1 MPPKNTP
8 KKNIKKIV
16 LTILIFCSLNMKATG
31 QVETF
36 FERFYFDQEINAF
49 SPAIEF
55 VRSTDIAKK
64 QKKDWT
70 IILYIAADNDLSSFA
85 IRNIKQMA
93 RVGSNEHFNI
103 VVQLDIRKS
112 TGEKITRRYYI
123 EKEKILHLNAGDS
136 LSQKMDSGD
145 PQTLIS
151 CCGWAITDFPAEH
164 YGLVLWDHGT
174 GILDPTK
181 GRVLRPDEH
190 FRLNPTTNLLEV
202 DRSIGFIDRM
212 LDRGICWDDSTGN
225 FLSNQ
230 KLDYALKTICKKYL
244 NGQKFTFLGFDA
256 CLMQMLEVAN
266 IVKKHALIM
275 VGSEESE
282 IGYGWHY
289 ADMLEPFNHGPMTPI
304 ELTQQI
310 VHSYGRSYERITNE
324 YTLSALNLEI
334 IDLLEQNVDAVARL
348 LIKGISKQKNATVKK
363 MIRASRNKLVC
374 THFDEPS
381 YIDLHHFYSNLVAN
395 IDYAKLSN
403 TQEETEFKVVLKQL
417 LLDGCKLIEE
427 ISFSHTEGKKM
438 LLSKGIAIYF
448 PERNMH
454 SSYKKTTFAKEN
466 QWINFLTRYLRS

>member
-1 MPPKNTP
+1 MRMMPPKNTP

-289 ADMLEPFNHGPMTPI
+289 ADMLEPFNHGPMTNNKRIHSIGI
-304 ELTQQI
+304 EP
-310 VHSYGRSYERITNE
+310 
-324 YTLSALNLEI
+324 
-334 IDLLEQNVDAVARL
+334 
-348 LIKGISKQKNATVKK
+348 
-363 MIRASRNKLVC
+363 RNYR
-374 THFDEPS
+374 P
-381 YIDLHHFYSNLVAN
+381 A
-395 IDYAKLSN
+395 
-403 TQEETEFKVVLKQL
+403 
-417 LLDGCKLIEE
+417 
-427 ISFSHTEGKKM
+427 
-438 LLSKGIAIYF
+438 
-448 PERNMH
+448 
-454 SSYKKTTFAKEN
+454 
-466 QWINFLTRYLRS
+466 